1 MRQAQELEFT
11 THDGSRLFYRHWPA
25 VNGGD
30 AAPALVLLHRGH
42 EHSGRLQHIVDELA
56 LEHFA
61 CFAWDA
67 RGHGR
72 SPGARG
78 DSPSFAALVKDLDC
92 FVRHLQTAHGVD
104 GERLALIGQSVGAV
118 IAATWVHD
126 YAAPI
131 RCLVLAAP
139 AFKVKLYVPLAR
151 AGLTLLYRLRGNF
164 FITSYVKAKFL
175 SQDAERI
182 RSYDEDRLI
191 ARAISA
197 RVLLGLL
204 AAAERIVDDAPAI
217 RLPVQLLIPE
227 KDWVVYRAPQ
237 EQFFHRLGSPRKE
250 CHVLPG
256 FLHDALGER
265 DRQIALAHVR
275 DFVERVFASPATA
288 DSLLQAD
295 RDGHTHAEELRLRQP
310 LPAFS
315 LRRLGFALTRLA
327 MRSLGRLSEGIRIG
341 LDSGFD
347 SGRSLDYVYRDQAR
361 GALLVGRLI
370 DRGYLN
376 AIGWRGVRIRRAHL
390 LQAMAAAAQAVHA
403 AGQALRIADIA
414 AGYGRYVLDAVDR
427 LRERPASIVLRDFS
441 AANVAQAQALV
452 EERHLADIARCEVG
466 DAFDQDALASLQPRP
481 NLVVVSGLYELF
493 SDNEAVLRS
502 LRGLAQAVEAGGY
515 LIYTGQPWHPQ
526 IEMIARTLTSHR
538 GGQPWVMRRRSQAE
552 LDELVRTAGF
562 AKVEQWIDDWG
573 IFTVSLAR
581 RR

>member
-1 MRQAQELEFT
+1 MQFT
-11 THDGSRLFYRHWPA
+11 L
-25 VNGGD
+25 
-30 AAPALVLLHRGH
+30 
-42 EHSGRLQHIVDELA
+42 
-56 LEHFA
+56 
-61 CFAWDA
+61 
-67 RGHGR
+67 
-72 SPGARG
+72 
-78 DSPSFAALVKDLDC
+78 
-92 FVRHLQTAHGVD
+92 
-104 GERLALIGQSVGAV
+104 SVGF
-118 IAATWVHD
+118 
-126 YAAPI
+126 
-131 RCLVLAAP
+131 CP
-139 AFKVKLYVPLAR
+139 ADWYVPLAR

-295 RDGHTHAEELRLRQP
+295 RDGHTRAEELRLRQP

-315 LRRLGFALTRLA
+315 VRRLGFALTRLA

-341 LDSGFD
+341 LHSGFD